1 MFVVK
6 IKPQIA
12 IVITI
17 AVFVLGITVTSV
29 SGLWKTESTKI
40 PAKYK
45 EQQYS
50 GQYNPADIR
59 GSYTFSE
66 ISRLYNI
73 PPEDLF
79 TAFGVD
85 AAKTP
90 DFKCKDLESI
100 YGGTAYEVGT
110 ASARMFTAYYLG
122 LPYEPSEETYL
133 PNAAANILKEKGSM
147 TESQLDYLE
156 KHTIPA
162 V

>member
-1 MFVVK
+1 MATFSASAVTHAPAPLPAQSKTPLASLLGRKVFIVK

-12 IVITI
+12 VVVTIT
-17 AVFVLGITVTSV
+17 VFVLGITITSV
-29 SGLWKTESTKI
+29 LGLWKTESTKI

-79 TAFGVD
+79 AAFGVD

-100 YGGTAYEVGT
+100 SKAE
-110 ASARMFTAYYLG
+110 ALM
-122 LPYEPSEETYL
+122 ETS
-133 PNAAANILKEKGSM
+133 PM
-147 TESQLDYLE
+147 
-156 KHTIPA
+156 
-162 V
+162 